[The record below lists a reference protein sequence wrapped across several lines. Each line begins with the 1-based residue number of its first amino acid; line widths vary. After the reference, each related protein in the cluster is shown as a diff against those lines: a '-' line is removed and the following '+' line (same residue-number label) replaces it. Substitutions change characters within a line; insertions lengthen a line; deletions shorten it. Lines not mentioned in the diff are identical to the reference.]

1 MAGVMTAIV
10 WVVVAI
16 VVVGIAVTI
25 ALVVRDRPAQ
35 PVRRHPDPYRVRG
48 RSIRGWQNSAIREIR
63 RAGTQHGK
71 RGRRGR

>member
-1 MAGVMTAIV
+1 VAGVFAFIV
-10 WVVVAI
+10 WVIVA
-16 VVVGIAVTI
+16 VVVLVIAVTVV
-25 ALVVRDRPAQ
+25 LVARDRPAQ

-71 RGRRGR
+71 RSR